1 MAPMAPHVTAELRE
15 RRHGD
20 DIHRQSWPV
29 ADEAMLAVETVT
41 MVVQVNGK
49 VRDRIEVPSG
59 TDAATAEAL
68 ALASENVQAHL
79 GGKPPRKVI
88 CKPPTLINLVAG

>member
-20 DIHRQSWPV
+20 DVHRLPWPV
-29 ADEAMLAVETVT
+29 ADESMLAVDTVT

-49 VRDRIEVPSG
+49 VRDRIEVASG
-59 TDAATAEAL
+59 IDAATAESIAL
-68 ALASENVQAHL
+68 SSEKVQAHL
-79 GGKPPRKVI
+79 NGKPPRKVI
-88 CKPPTLINLVAG
+88 CKPPNLVNLVAG